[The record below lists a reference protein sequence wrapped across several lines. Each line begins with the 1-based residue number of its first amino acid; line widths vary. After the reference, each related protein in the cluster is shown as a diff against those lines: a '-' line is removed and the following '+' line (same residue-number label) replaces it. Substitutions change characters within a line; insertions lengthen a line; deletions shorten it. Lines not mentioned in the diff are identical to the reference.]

1 MPASAHENPVG
12 TELAFEDERV
22 RIWRIDLEP
31 GQEAP
36 VHTHE
41 LDYTSVVVEGD
52 LVERLNADGTS
63 DRLAVRPGDYMRW
76 HQGSLRH
83 GLRNVGSV
91 RFRNV
96 IVELKTVPATGASRP
111 GAVGS

>member
-22 RIWRIDLEP
+22 RIWRIDLQP

-36 VHTHE
+36 VHTHQ

-52 LVERLNADGTS
+52 VVERLNAAGTS
-63 DRLAVRPGDYMRW
+63 DRLAVRSGDYMR
-76 HQGSLRH
+76 
-83 GLRNVGSV
+83 
-91 RFRNV
+91 
-96 IVELKTVPATGASRP
+96 
-111 GAVGS
+111 